1 MLSDNDRFCPGCGQP
16 QTAQQSGGLEQTYV
30 QGQERFAYGV
40 SPAPPKAHRFRLW
53 LILAIA
59 LAGAA
64 GLCVGMYFAFFAGE
78 PVQTAGVPPRHT
90 PKATSAAPTAQLL
103 PPVVIDHADPNQ
115 DSPPAALY
123 EGDELIA
130 FLQGEWVS
138 KEDMHGFH
146 FGMLFH
152 DNMYAATMAS
162 PKRADATL
170 SHWRH
175 DDYWDTDRWDWC
187 AFSAQGNVI
196 MIENNG
202 RSEIG
207 FWVYVHEND
216 KIWFAYSDIS
226 DPDWEQADYIEVK
239 RVRTKDQFDMAT
251 YLEGRWVSS
260 IPYDEEEHAY
270 VSLHFSGGKCV
281 LSVAR
286 NVSGDP
292 DVTKGQME
300 GWDFKEF
307 ATYDYNYT
315 HDGFIINIEGHG
327 EKYQVSIDGFALAH
341 ITHVESN
348 ETIFY
353 YRDRSFITKEHTEQA
368 LNPVVGK
375 WHHEGRIIQLNADFT
390 ATLSSGDKTIYGT
403 YTFDD
408 ATQKGVLT
416 LVAADTARD
425 FNISMD
431 AGTLFLE
438 DVSFAPYVD

>member
-1 MLSDNDRFCPGCGQP
+1 MKRVCVNCQRMLLDNDRFCPDCGQP
-16 QTAQQSGGLEQTYV
+16 QTVQQSG
-30 QGQERFAYGV
+30 V
-40 SPAPPKAHRFRLW
+40 SSAPPKAQRLRLW

-59 LAGAA
+59 LTGAA
-64 GLCVGMYFAFFAGE
+64 GLCVGMYFAFFAGGSV
-78 PVQTAGVPPRHT
+78 PDGMPPRQT
-90 PKATSAAPTAQLL
+90 PKAIFAAPQTAEPFVPL
-103 PPVVIDHADPNQ
+103 PPVMTEEADQ

-152 DNMYAATMAS
+152 DNMYAATMGS

-170 SHWRH
+170 SQWRH
-175 DDYWDTDRWDWC
+175 ADYWDTDGWDWC
-187 AFSAQGNVI
+187 GFSAQGNAI
-196 MIENNG
+196 MIEYNG
-202 RSEIG
+202 RSETG

-216 KIWFAYSDIS
+216 SVWFAYSDIS
-226 DPDWEQADYIEVK
+226 DTGWEQADYIEVK
-239 RVRTKDQFDMAT
+239 RVRTKDQFEMAT

-260 IPYDEEEHAY
+260 IPYVEEERSY
-270 VSLHFSGGKCV
+270 VGLHFSGGKCI

-307 ATYDYNYT
+307 ATHDYDDT
-315 HDGFIINIEGHG
+315 PDGFKLNMSGLDETYII
-327 EKYQVSIDGFALAH
+327 SIDGFASAH

-348 ETIFY
+348 ETILY
-353 YRDRSFITKEHTEQA
+353 YRDRSFMTKEHTEQA

-375 WHHEGRIIQLNADFT
+375 WHHEGRVIQLNADFT

-438 DVSFAPYVD
+438 DVSFVPYAD